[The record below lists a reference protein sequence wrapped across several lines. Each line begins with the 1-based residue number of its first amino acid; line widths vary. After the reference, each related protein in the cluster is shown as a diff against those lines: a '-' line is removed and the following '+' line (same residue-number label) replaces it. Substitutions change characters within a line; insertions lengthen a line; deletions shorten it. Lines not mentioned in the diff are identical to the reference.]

1 MTITIATNKTHIA
14 NKTLTGGG
22 GGGDKQTNNNTFLL
36 HPNYEKTTLSNM
48 QRKNHVR

>member
-22 GGGDKQTNNNTFLL
+22 GDKQTLMFDSLTYLF
-36 HPNYEKTTLSNM
+36 
-48 QRKNHVR
+48 